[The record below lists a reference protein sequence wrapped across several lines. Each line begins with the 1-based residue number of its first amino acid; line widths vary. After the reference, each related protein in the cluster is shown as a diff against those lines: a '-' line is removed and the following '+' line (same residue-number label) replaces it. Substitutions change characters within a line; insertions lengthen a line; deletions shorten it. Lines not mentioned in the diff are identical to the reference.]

1 MYPIVANVLVAI
13 VEKPLTSFVVVE
25 LPLGV
30 VRDRFIH
37 RIVYRNRASAAQ
49 PASWFEDVVIRCVRY
64 AFAHIPP
71 KLARVFF
78 SKRIALPLLKFRMLR
93 HGYLRSLL
101 HWVEVNKVNQ

>member
-1 MYPIVANVLVAI
+1 MAI
-13 VEKPLTSFVVVE
+13 VEKPLTSFAVVK

-30 VRDRFIH
+30 VRDRFIY
-37 RIVYRNRASAAQ
+37 RIVYRNRVSAGR
-49 PASWFEDVVIRCVRY
+49 PASWFEDVVIRCIRY

-93 HGYLRSLL
+93 HGYLRSPV
-101 HWVEVNKVNQ
+101 HWVEVNKVSQ